1 MADEFKTVINKERK
15 RESLTPKQ
23 GAFVRE
29 FLNDPSNASAAAV
42 RAGYSKLSARYI
54 ARRLLNN
61 EAIKSILAQHFI
73 DKEAE
78 VSELLSMT
86 LLQLRSMVDGS
97 KIYTYVDQKGYER
110 TAAIQPADQ
119 LKAMQT
125 LLQYAKISK
134 AVLGLQVD
142 KKPEIPVE
150 PDIVSEDELLARL
163 ESEKERILAH
173 KAQRTK
179 ITKIE
184 PGAEGVH

>member
-1 MADEFKTVINKERK
+1 MVDEFKTVINKERK

-73 DKEAE
+73 DKEEE
-78 VSELLSMT
+78 VSDLLGMT

-97 KIYTYVDQKGYER
+97 KVYTFVDIRGQEQ
-110 TAAIQPADQ
+110 TTTIQPKDQ

-125 LLQYAKISK
+125 LLAYAKISK
-134 AVLGLQVD
+134 SVLGLQVD
-142 KKPEIPVE
+142 RKPEIPAE
-150 PDIVSEDELLARL
+150 PDIVTEDELLARI

-173 KAQRTK
+173 KAQRNQGTK
-179 ITKIE
+179 VE